1 MLRNISIDRSLAI
14 IFLAVLCC
22 AASAMADR
30 QILAD
35 DYLDKLQGMWLG
47 EIAGNYAGRGYF
59 DNGGTQ
65 VLREGAVK
73 RGGWDYDIGWD
84 SFLQSTQWVGD
95 DDTNLE
101 YMYMTM
107 LAENPAPSNASIGQA
122 WSDHVNIN
130 QFFIANR
137 QAAFL
142 INDGMLPPETGSMQS
157 NMAWFAIDSQITT
170 ETIGSAVPGMR
181 QRAADLAGQ
190 FGSVSNSGYA
200 LHAAQ
205 YYAAMYS
212 AAAIDSDVE
221 TLVNKGLEVV
231 PTTSRTHD
239 VIQDVIDWYTAD
251 AADGTLDWRATQ
263 TLLYDNYGWNKAT
276 SNHRYRF
283 WIESTVNTGATTMA
297 LLYGQGD
304 YKDTVEIGILA
315 GWDTDCNAATAGG
328 LVGMVKG
335 YSQLPADVMA
345 ATDNYD
351 VGSGVVGVTG
361 PTTITGIA
369 QTWQSV
375 AEAQIIASGG
385 SITGEGASRIYHLI
399 DDDTIAPLVEKPD
412 PTGPGGLVGL
422 VLANGGTVTPTAA
435 VDYKDATNDHRN
447 LNAIIDGITDLSY
460 NGHLP
465 YWSEDG
471 IVAQPAGGDFYQ
483 LDFDRDV
490 TFTEL
495 VFYEGGINWSNI
507 NGDPSILEPR
517 GGYFL
522 NLIVEVGDD
531 GVFTEVANLHMSDP
545 LEAMEFF
552 QEISLS
558 FVPTV
563 GDAIRIRGDAGGT
576 LEFTSIVELIANG
589 FLDALIAGDI
599 NADRKV
605 SLADLTILA
614 TNFNRPDG
622 GNWADG
628 DLNGDGQITLA
639 DLTILATNFGYDAT
653 EGDIPEP
660 ATALLLALGAGPI
673 LLRRRR

>member
-1 MLRNISIDRSLAI
+1 MVV
-14 IFLAVLCC
+14 FCC

-30 QILAD
+30 QISAD
-35 DYLDKLQGMWLG
+35 VYLDKLQGMWLG
-47 EIAGNYAGRGYF
+47 EIAGNYAARGYF

-65 VLREGAVK
+65 KLREGAVK
-73 RGGWDYDIGWD
+73 RGGWDYDIGWA

-101 YMYMTM
+101 YLYMTM
-107 LAENPAPSNASIGQA
+107 LAGDSDPSYASIGQA
-122 WSDHVNIN
+122 WSDHVSTYK
-130 QFFIANR
+130 FYIANR
-137 QAAFL
+137 QAGIL
-142 INDGMLPPETGSMQS
+142 IDDGYAPPETGSMQS
-157 NMAWFAIDSQITT
+157 NMHWYAIDSQITT
-170 ETIGSAVPGMR
+170 ETLGSAAPGMR
-181 QRAADLAGQ
+181 QRAADLAGR
-190 FGSVSNSGYA
+190 FGSVSNSGYS

-212 AAAIDSDVE
+212 AAAIDSDVQ
-221 TLVNKGLEVV
+221 TLINKGLEVV
-231 PTTSRTHD
+231 PNTSRTRE
-239 VIQDVIDWYTAD
+239 VIQDVLDWYAAD
-251 AADGTLDWRATQ
+251 AADETLDWRATQ
-263 TLLYDNYGWNKAT
+263 ELLYDRYG
-276 SNHRYRF
+276 SNNPASNNRYRN
-283 WIESTVNTGATTMA
+283 WIESTVNTGATTLA

-304 YKDTVEIGILA
+304 FKDTVEIAVLA
-315 GWDTDCNAATAGG
+315 GWDTDCNSATAAG
-328 LVGMVKG
+328 LLGMVKG

-345 ATDNYD
+345 TTDNYD
-351 VGSGVVGVTG
+351 VGDGLVGVSG
-361 PTTITGIA
+361 PSTITGIA
-369 QTWQSV
+369 LTWQSV

-385 SITGEGASRIYHLI
+385 SITGEGSSRIYHLP
-399 DDDTIAPLVEKPD
+399 DDDTIGPLVEKPD
-412 PTGPGGLVGL
+412 PTGPGGLVGR
-422 VLANGGTVTPTAA
+422 VIANGGTVTPTAA
-435 VDYKDATNDHRN
+435 VEYKDPTNDHRN
-447 LNAIIDGITDLSY
+447 LDAIIDGITDISY

-471 IVAQPAGGDFYQ
+471 TVAQPAGGDFYQ
-483 LDFDRDV
+483 LNFDRDV

-495 VFYEGGINWSNI
+495 VFYEGDISWSNI
-507 NGDPSILEPR
+507 NGDPSVQEPR

-614 TNFNRPDG
+614 TNYNLPGG
-622 GNWADG
+622 GNWAQG
-628 DLNGDGQITLA
+628 DLNGDRVISLA
-639 DLTILATNFGYDAT
+639 DLTILATNFGYDGT
-653 EGDIPEP
+653 GGDIPEP
-660 ATALLLALGAGPI
+660 TTALLLAFGAGAI
-673 LLRRRR
+673 LFRRRR